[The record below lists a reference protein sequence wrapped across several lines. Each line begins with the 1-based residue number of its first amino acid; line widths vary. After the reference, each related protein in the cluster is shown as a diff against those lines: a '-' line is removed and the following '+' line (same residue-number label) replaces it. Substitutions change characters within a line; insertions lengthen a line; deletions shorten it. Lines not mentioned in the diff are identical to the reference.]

1 MESFHLP
8 EIASHSGRNISN
20 VNHKFEYRKIMK
32 SEYRKPGLK
41 SYLGYIN
48 ILTILYKY
56 LNYIILI
63 ILARLCFNYFTGLY

>member
-48 ILTILYKY
+48 ILTILYISQLYYTDY
-56 LNYIILI
+56 LSQVI
-63 ILARLCFNYFTGLY
+63 F